1 MVLANTKMLII
12 IAVVAVF
19 FLYILS
25 LLLLKNHR
33 IKKKI
38 ENIEEKFED
47 LKNNNVSSDLTKLK
61 TLSKNNKE
69 FADFYND
76 VNDAYNSLKVCD
88 LADVD
93 EYLNKCKDNIAQNK
107 FKEAAENIRHLEDL
121 VKNYEHQLNLI
132 ASKIA
137 SFFEREKECRNKA
150 IDVKEKIRNVK
161 AKYQEHIGEV
171 EIASKEFEKQFDDN
185 EKKLVSFDDLMN
197 KGAYEEAL
205 VMIDDI
211 NKSMNELSNYLD
223 ILPPLIVFG
232 TVVLIKKFNAVEDTY
247 NNMRDANIPMYHIPF
262 EDFKKEMTPIFNS
275 IKKDLSKFHYEGKE
289 ELFQELDQKIAD
301 MDKVIHDEQ
310 QKKAAY
316 EKYEHTIYMK
326 TEELARTYL
335 QLQREMN
342 SLKNVYKLSAERVN
356 EFSEIQNDI
365 NSMNMVKRDLDTYMH
380 STIKKPFS
388 ILSEQMFLL
397 ASKAEIVDRSIIEFK
412 QYLFGLRDS
421 TQVAYELSET
431 FSVTLNEI
439 KSEIRNTNHPIVWA
453 RYAERINTIEKMIVE
468 LKRVIKT
475 QPIDVEEAKSLVDEI
490 KDLLSYLA
498 SDSDNDCSNHNT
510 AEKIIVFTNQYRS
523 SFSEVSEVLKR
534 AELHY
539 QNGEFDLAT
548 DITVEVLKKVHPQA
562 YEKYAES
569 SRKGA

>member
-1 MVLANTKMLII
+1 
-12 IAVVAVF
+12 
-19 FLYILS
+19 
-25 LLLLKNHR
+25 
-33 IKKKI
+33 
-38 ENIEEKFED
+38 
-47 LKNNNVSSDLTKLK
+47 
-61 TLSKNNKE
+61 
-69 FADFYND
+69 
-76 VNDAYNSLKVCD
+76 
-88 LADVD
+88 
-93 EYLNKCKDNIAQNK
+93 
-107 FKEAAENIRHLEDL
+107 
-121 VKNYEHQLNLI
+121 
-132 ASKIA
+132 
-137 SFFEREKECRNKA
+137 
-150 IDVKEKIRNVK
+150 
-161 AKYQEHIGEV
+161 
-171 EIASKEFEKQFDDN
+171 
-185 EKKLVSFDDLMN
+185 
-197 KGAYEEAL
+197 
-205 VMIDDI
+205 
-211 NKSMNELSNYLD
+211 
-223 ILPPLIVFG
+223 
-232 TVVLIKKFNAVEDTY
+232 
-247 NNMRDANIPMYHIPF
+247 
-262 EDFKKEMTPIFNS
+262 
-275 IKKDLSKFHYEGKE
+275 
-289 ELFQELDQKIAD
+289 
-301 MDKVIHDEQ
+301 
-310 QKKAAY
+310 
-316 EKYEHTIYMK
+316 
-326 TEELARTYL
+326 
-335 QLQREMN
+335 
-342 SLKNVYKLSAERVN
+342 
-356 EFSEIQNDI
+356 
-365 NSMNMVKRDLDTYMH
+365 MH

-475 QPIDVEEAKSLVDEI
+475 QPIDVEEAKSLVEEI

>member
-1 MVLANTKMLII
+1 M
-12 IAVVAVF
+12 
-19 FLYILS
+19 
-25 LLLLKNHR
+25 
-33 IKKKI
+33 I
-38 ENIEEKFED
+38 E
-47 LKNNNVSSDLTKLK
+47 
-61 TLSKNNKE
+61 
-69 FADFYND
+69 
-76 VNDAYNSLKVCD
+76 
-88 LADVD
+88 
-93 EYLNKCKDNIAQNK
+93 
-107 FKEAAENIRHLEDL
+107 
-121 VKNYEHQLNLI
+121 
-132 ASKIA
+132 
-137 SFFEREKECRNKA
+137 
-150 IDVKEKIRNVK
+150 
-161 AKYQEHIGEV
+161 
-171 EIASKEFEKQFDDN
+171 
-185 EKKLVSFDDLMN
+185 
-197 KGAYEEAL
+197 
-205 VMIDDI
+205 DI
-211 NKSMNELSNYLD
+211 STSMDELSNYLD
-223 ILPPLIVFG
+223 ILPSLIVFG
-232 TVVLIKKFNAVEDTY
+232 TVVLVKKFNAVEETY

-262 EDFKKEMTPIFNS
+262 EDFKKEMTPIFAS
-275 IKKDLSKFHYEGKE
+275 IKKDLSKFHHEGKS

-301 MDKVIHDEQ
+301 MDRIIHEEQ

-342 SLKNVYKLSAERVN
+342 SLKNVYKLSSERVN
-356 EFSEIQNDI
+356 EFGEIQNDI

-397 ASKAEIVDRSIIEFK
+397 ASKAEVVDRAIIEFK
-412 QYLFGLRDS
+412 KYLFGLRDS

-523 SFSEVSEVLKR
+523 SFSEVSDVLKR

-569 SRKGA
+569 SKRGS